1 MKSQRAA
8 AHPKKIAPALSPP
21 PNTNTQQST
30 GGRGGIA
37 EENYVDAPPVS
48 LLREGI
54 DGPDT

>member
-1 MKSQRAA
+1 M
-8 AHPKKIAPALSPP
+8 PAPPLPTTPP
-21 PNTNTQQST
+21 PPKQST

-54 DGPDT
+54 DGPET